1 MRRGGMTVGV
11 DVPGMVCVRR
21 VNSGFAVDET
31 FLALRIAGAT
41 EVAVRVY
48 SQPLRSE
55 YDRLRFDREVARL
68 RVLEGQPHV
77 LVPQETGVTADGHP
91 YVVTE
96 YCTGGSLH
104 DHLVKVGR
112 FSPAEV
118 RAIGVKLAIALG
130 SAHRREVYH
139 RGIKPTNV
147 LLDRARE
154 PVLSDFS
161 LFSVATAEGQYTP
174 VAPEAHR
181 PYVAPEAFLP
191 ELMSVEADIYSLGA
205 TLYALLAGWAPR
217 AGDPLAPAID
227 GTTVIDLPKVPF
239 ALMSIIRR
247 AMALDP
253 RERYADAFEFA
264 CALG

>member
-1 MRRGGMTVGV
+1 MSVE
-11 DVPGMVCVRR
+11 VPGIVCVRR

-48 SQPLRSE
+48 SQPIRSDH
-55 YDRLRFDREVARL
+55 DRLRFDHEVARL

-91 YVVTE
+91 YIVTE
-96 YCTGGSLH
+96 YCTAGSLH

-112 FSPAEV
+112 FTPTAV
-118 RAIGVKLAIALG
+118 RTIGAKLAIALG

-139 RGIKPTNV
+139 RGVKPTNI
-147 LLDRARE
+147 LLNRAGE
-154 PVLSDFS
+154 PMLSDFA
-161 LFSVATAEGQYTP
+161 LVSVTTADGQYVP
-174 VAPEAHR
+174 LAPEAHR
-181 PYVAPEAFLP
+181 PYMAPEAFLP
-191 ELMSVEADIYSLGA
+191 ELMAAEADIYSLGA

-253 RERYADAFEFA
+253 RERYDAFELA